1 MDVLGYV
8 QKRLKKIKKEV
19 DIALYICYI
28 KYIGQTNK
36 EGNMYYIYEKE
47 TTYIIGK
54 PDRNGLARPDH
65 RQSYKTLGAAKAGL
79 TRLIKAENLLPTD
92 SNYGEFRYAIAASA
106 FFHQNIEKQVKKK
119 NLMDP
124 SIEFMEPVNRPYY
137 CSPSSETY
145 WSM

>member
-1 MDVLGYV
+1 MF
-8 QKRLKKIKKEV
+8 
-19 DIALYICYI
+19 
-28 KYIGQTNK
+28 
-36 EGNMYYIYEKE
+36 YIYEKE

-54 PDRNGLARPDH
+54 PDRNGVARPDH
-65 RQSYKTLGAAKAGL
+65 RQSYKTMSAAKAGL
-79 TRLIKAENLLPTD
+79 TRIIKAENLLPTD
-92 SNYGEFRYAIAASA
+92 PNYGLFRYAIAETNN
-106 FFHQNIEKQVKKK
+106 FHTFIEKQVKKK